1 LRRKDS
7 EREKRK
13 FRIGKREFLYWLELR
28 VGDTGGREREAIDR
42 STHIQREREREA
54 RDRGRRRT
62 RESFDNRRGRGKS
75 RERKRGERA
84 FFKPLFPLFLL
95 GRVLSF
101 TLNNF

>member
-1 LRRKDS
+1 LVGVESWRYW
-7 EREKRK
+7 RE
-13 FRIGKREFLYWLELR
+13 
-28 VGDTGGREREAIDR
+28 REREAIDR